1 MIYLQSMCFHIP
13 VLLAVISLFKFSYIL
28 LVSEVMLQHPLGC
41 TIQLLQSYV
50 QAQLVSRA
58 VV

>member
-13 VLLAVISLFKFSYIL
+13 VPLAFISLFKFSYIL